1 MKRTII
7 NVFYTILAACGI
19 LAGSAHA
26 SKTLFTPTHLA
37 ILTRAQQ
44 EAYLKRAIESL
55 ESKLAAVHRAQ
66 ASILT
71 ANRNAQLVP
80 ALTNLYSTQGW
91 DRFAYT
97 VREGGIAMD
106 IAHLD
111 KAKLK
116 RMRGSHA
123 RTLTTREKIAD
134 LNKRL
139 EDGANIELR
148 GPDRKM
154 IKKVKNLYRAYA
166 DYDQSLADI
175 TFMRK
180 SLRTAPIVTTRNLWQ
195 VRSNKMIRRA
205 HAGRS

>member
-1 MKRTII
+1 
-7 NVFYTILAACGI
+7 
-19 LAGSAHA
+19 
-26 SKTLFTPTHLA
+26 
-37 ILTRAQQ
+37 
-44 EAYLKRAIESL
+44 
-55 ESKLAAVHRAQ
+55 
-66 ASILT
+66 
-71 ANRNAQLVP
+71 
-80 ALTNLYSTQGW
+80 
-91 DRFAYT
+91 
-97 VREGGIAMD
+97 MD